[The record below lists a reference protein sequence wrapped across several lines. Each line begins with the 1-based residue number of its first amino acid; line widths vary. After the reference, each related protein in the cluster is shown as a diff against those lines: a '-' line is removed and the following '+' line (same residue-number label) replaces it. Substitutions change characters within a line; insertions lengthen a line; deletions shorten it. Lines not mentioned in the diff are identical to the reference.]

1 MGNVYKR
8 INCENYWNKHKE
20 VDIAVDKL
28 QAFYRVNPIEK
39 VEHTLR
45 TGSERHNSGDESKDK
60 LEFHKCLLQYY
71 NNKAAS
77 FEDSSQQKTN
87 TYNARAVETLYEA
100 TSTVNFF
107 G

>member
-1 MGNVYKR
+1 MG
-8 INCENYWNKHKE
+8 IP
-20 VDIAVDKL
+20 VDKL
-28 QAFYRVNPIEK
+28 QAFYKVNPIEK
-39 VEHTLR
+39 VEHTIR
-45 TGSERHNSGDESKDK
+45 TGSDRHTSGDDSKDK

-77 FEDSSQQKTN
+77 FQDPSLLKTN
-87 TYNARAVETLYEA
+87 TYNLKAVETLYEA

>member
-1 MGNVYKR
+1 MDN
-8 INCENYWNKHKE
+8 
-20 VDIAVDKL
+20 AVDKL
-28 QAFYRVNPIEK
+28 QAFYKVSPIEK

-45 TGSERHNSGDESKDK
+45 TGSERQGSNNESKDK
-60 LEFHKCLLQYY
+60 LEFQKCLLQYY

-77 FEDSSQQKTN
+77 FREPSQLKTN
-87 TYNARAVETLYEA
+87 AYNAKAVETLYEA